1 MPNEQTEAVQSFFE
15 RHAQAYAESHTH
27 KYGKDLQRLL
37 ELIPFQPEHRV
48 LDVATGPG
56 HVAFT
61 LAPHVREVVGLD
73 VTAKMSEP
81 FEKAAHDRKISNA
94 SFTRG
99 DVHHLP
105 YEDHAFHH
113 VTCRRAAHHFH
124 DVEQAVRE
132 MARVLKPGGFL
143 ALIDMTTPDD
153 KAVNALVNAL
163 EIARDSSHR
172 HALSPAEWQTVF
184 QAQGCEVKHCEV
196 YEEAFVWERWLDPV
210 APDGEEAAEVERVLK
225 QANPNIAKQVAIE
238 KEGTRHFLKRFIIL
252 ISQTGG

>member
-1 MPNEQTEAVQSFFE
+1 MPNEKIEAVQLFFE

-27 KYGKDLQRLL
+27 KSGKDLQRLL

-61 LAPHVREVVGLD
+61 LAPHVREVIGMD
-73 VTAKMSEP
+73 VTAKMGEP
-81 FEKAAHDRKISNA
+81 FEKAAHEHKISNA
-94 SFTRG
+94 SFALG

-105 YEDHAFHH
+105 YEDHTFHH

-124 DVEQAVRE
+124 NVEQAVRE

-153 KAVNALVNAL
+153 QAVNAFVNAL

-172 HALSPAEWQTVF
+172 HALSPAEWQAVLK
-184 QAQGCEVKHCEV
+184 AQGCDVKHCEI
-196 YEEAFVWERWLDPV
+196 YEEAFVWERWLYPV
-210 APDGEEAAEVERVLK
+210 APDGEEAAEVERVL
-225 QANPNIAKQVAIE
+225 QETDPVIAKQVAIE
-238 KEGTRHFLKRFIIL
+238 REGARHFLKRFIIL